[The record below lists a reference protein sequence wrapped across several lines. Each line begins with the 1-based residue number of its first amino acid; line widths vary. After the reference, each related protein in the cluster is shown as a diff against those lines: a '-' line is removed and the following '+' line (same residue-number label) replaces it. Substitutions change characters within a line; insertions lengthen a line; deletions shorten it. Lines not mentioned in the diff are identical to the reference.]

1 MLLTPGSGSATRV
14 PTPPNPHQLLRTH
27 RRRLHTAAPKPWP
40 THRLP
45 RPPPAPVHGRTA
57 HSSRDTLPSLQ
68 SAISALPTLGFLSS
82 SPAHAKGQVSSH
94 RSEQKR
100 KKLQVHCPSVLSPG
114 SPAKLYGCYAVIVV
128 LTAAVIALTVTLSE
142 KEKKERVSIKNIC
155 AVCPKEWIGFRSKCF
170 YFSEDMRNWTF
181 SQTFCMAQ
189 EAHLARFDSL
199 DELDFLMRYKGDS
212 AHWIGLHR
220 ESTQHPWRW
229 TDNTEYNNLVPI
241 RGEGE
246 HAYLSDRG
254 ISNGREHMPRK
265 WICSKP
271 DRYLQYPEV
280 S

>member
-1 MLLTPGSGSATRV
+1 MRPGAYRNQKSVMGLLELELCTVESYLVVSFV
-14 PTPPNPHQLLRTH
+14 
-27 RRRLHTAAPKPWP
+27 
-40 THRLP
+40 
-45 RPPPAPVHGRTA
+45 
-57 HSSRDTLPSLQ
+57 
-68 SAISALPTLGFLSS
+68 FLKKWAFLYSYFT
-82 SPAHAKGQVSSH
+82 G
-94 RSEQKR
+94 
-100 KKLQVHCPSVLSPG
+100 KKLQGKYLRIVSSV
-114 SPAKLYGCYAVIVV
+114 SPAKLYGCYAVIAV

-155 AVCPKEWIGFRSKCF
+155 AVCPKDWIGFRSKCF

-189 EAHLARFDSL
+189 EAHLAQFDSL
-199 DELDFLMRYKGDS
+199 DELNFLMRYKGDS

-246 HAYLSDRG
+246 RAYLSDRG
-254 ISNGREHMPRK
+254 ISNGRDRTPRK

-271 DRYLQYPEV
+271 DSYLQYPEV